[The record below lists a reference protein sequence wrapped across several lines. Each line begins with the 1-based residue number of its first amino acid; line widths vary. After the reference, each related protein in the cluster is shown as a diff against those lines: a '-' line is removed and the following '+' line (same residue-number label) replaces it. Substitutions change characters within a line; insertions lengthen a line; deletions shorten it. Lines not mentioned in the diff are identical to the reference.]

1 MKTQRAPQLATSRTG
16 TIDGSGSVTKDKY
29 PALVANK
36 EAILNAGAAEAFA
49 KLMGMSINEFNAIYA
64 PKGAETKVVDGV
76 VHAAA
81 GAFNPYAKKPVGI
94 ETLMGEKP
102 PSLPVDNTA
111 NLSPDATFKNQGVL
125 GVAGENIGKMAVNI
139 GDALSTGHEAVKTL
153 SSGAMEG
160 TGKLLFGKDNKP
172 SLDIPNISEIASH
185 PDFNAT
191 APSILPPTNQVSAP
205 KPEATNEDVANMV
218 RGIPNPVANVPE
230 FTPTGGVRSNVVT
243 ENTATQPQSQA
254 SAAPSLM
261 TGIDLSG
268 KGISKAVG
276 AGAKGTTLYS
286 NVDQPNPSNQH
297 NSPNNSTPQSRFAG
311 VAPVETEAQYQS
323 QQAPSIIT
331 PEMQLRTE
339 QGLPVTGAVQPS
351 NPTVAVKPSVNSQS
365 IPTLAGKSAAPTPQT
380 QDVAAITPQQT
391 VAESV
396 VQANPNASS
405 IDIRN
410 AENKAASQQAK
421 NPQAQQAEVPPPSIN
436 NGRLAQQPAQRGY
449 VAPQI
454 QGILSPE
461 NQAALNEQVSRD
473 LNTARRG
480 TGNMSDA
487 LATKYANHRLDTIL
501 GKDTQDRSAAQANN
515 NQAQDE
521 SQYQRTAKQKQSEEA
536 WNQILQ
542 SDAINYG
549 KQKDQQSLATGK
561 RQLEFDA
568 VKEAQKQA
576 NFERE
581 QTQKENAPV
590 DYKSINESG
599 EQRSR
604 TMTPKQLKSYEA
616 DYNDALRALE
626 IHKDNPEMIAKI
638 KEKMALRGF
647 N

>member
-49 KLMGMSINEFNAIYA
+49 KLMGMSINEFNGIYA

-81 GAFNPYAKKPVGI
+81 GAFSPYAKKPVGI
-94 ETLMGEKP
+94 ETLMGEKT

-172 SLDIPNISEIASH
+172 SLDIPNIPEIASH

-191 APSILPPTNQVSAP
+191 APSILPSTNQISAP
-205 KPEATNEDVANMV
+205 KPEATNEEVANMV
-218 RGIPNPVANVPE
+218 RGLPNPVINVPE
-230 FTPTGGVRSNVVT
+230 FTPTGGARSNVAT
-243 ENTATQPQSQA
+243 GEQPAANT
-254 SAAPSLM
+254 APSL
-261 TGIDLSG
+261 LP
-268 KGISKAVG
+268 A
-276 AGAKGTTLYS
+276 AKI
-286 NVDQPNPSNQH
+286 NNPSKLDYETMPAGFTKQVQKNG
-297 NSPNNSTPQSRFAG
+297 NISYSDRPMTTEGAPVPLLGANNSTPQSRY
-311 VAPVETEAQYQS
+311 VPQQS
-323 QQAPSIIT
+323 GYDG
-331 PEMQLRTE
+331 LRSFDD
-339 QGLPVTGAVQPS
+339 TGMGGEGQP
-351 NPTVAVKPSVNSQS
+351 
-365 IPTLAGKSAAPTPQT
+365 IPTLAGKSEVPAPQPQ
-380 QDVAAITPQQT
+380 AQQT

-421 NPQAQQAEVPPPSIN
+421 NPQAQQTEAPPPSIN
-436 NGRLAQQPAQRGY
+436 NGRLVQQPAPQLLTPPAPQPNQRGF

-461 NQAALNEQVSRD
+461 NQAALNEQVSRN
-473 LNTARRG
+473 LLTMNRG

-487 LATKYANHRLDTIL
+487 LATKYAQKSMDTIL

-542 SDAINYG
+542 SDASNYG
-549 KQKDQQSLATGK
+549 KLKDQQSLATGK

-581 QTQKENAPV
+581 QAQKENAPV

-604 TMTPKQLKSYEA
+604 TMTPKQLKSYES